1 MDLNN
6 ETFQRI
12 VIIGNSGSGKSYFAK
27 QLAELMKT
35 RVIHFDEHFWE
46 PGGFNKKRPSDMVHE
61 EIKLLSQEEKWIMEG
76 VFGDLA
82 STALGNATALIFLDK
97 SWEECEAALMNRGSE
112 SSKQLDSIEAEK
124 NFQELLVWAK
134 AYWDRENSRSQKG
147 HQKLYSD
154 FKGTKV
160 VFRSRADSQKFLGA
174 NLKKLKEKR
183 PSSLIG
189 SRSLYFRFST

>member
-1 MDLNN
+1 
-6 ETFQRI
+6 
-12 VIIGNSGSGKSYFAK
+12 
-27 QLAELMKT
+27 
-35 RVIHFDEHFWE
+35 
-46 PGGFNKKRPSDMVHE
+46 
-61 EIKLLSQEEKWIMEG
+61 
-76 VFGDLA
+76 
-82 STALGNATALIFLDK
+82 
-97 SWEECEAALMNRGSE
+97 
-112 SSKQLDSIEAEK
+112 
-124 NFQELLVWAK
+124 LLVWAK